1 MSRVSLTVLLLLGAW
16 LPPAATAD
24 AHDTA
29 DPDEAVVRDMM
40 AAWNTMDLE
49 RILGLFAPDGAFHS
63 VMLEPIVGREALRAH
78 FTPVFAA
85 LDRVTLEVVNLGR
98 VGDVVFVERVD
109 DFVYRGK
116 HSRIPVVGVIEID
129 NGLIREWRDYYD
141 RASMVEAMTVAPDA
155 PVDLAPGGNG
165 VH

>member
-1 MSRVSLTVLLLLGAW
+1 MSKAGALLLLCAW
-16 LPPAATAD
+16 LPAAAVGD
-24 AHDTA
+24 AHGNAET
-29 DPDEAVVRDMM
+29 DESVVRDMM

-49 RILGLFAPDGAFHS
+49 RVIGLFAPDGAFHS

-78 FTPVFAA
+78 FTPVFAT
-85 LDRVTLEVVNLGR
+85 LDRVTLEVVNLGT

-116 HSRIPVVGVIEID
+116 HSRIPVVGVIEIE

-141 RASMVEAMTVAPDA
+141 RASMVEAMTVP
-155 PVDLAPGGNG
+155 PELPPDLAPAGNG